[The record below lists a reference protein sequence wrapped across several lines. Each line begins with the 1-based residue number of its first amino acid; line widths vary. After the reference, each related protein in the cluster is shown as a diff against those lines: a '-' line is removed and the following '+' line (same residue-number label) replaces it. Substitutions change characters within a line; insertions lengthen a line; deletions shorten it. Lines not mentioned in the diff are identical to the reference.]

1 MEIEE
6 GVIITTDNTLQDL
19 HNSSDD
25 TKANFNNCF
34 IIR

>member
-6 GVIITTDNTLQDL
+6 GVIIATDNTLQDL

-34 IIR
+34 IIH